1 MPMNLEY
8 VLSTYGIWLVTM
20 ILYVGVMRRKLKVY
34 NHALENLENQKKP

>member
-20 ILYVGVMRRKLKVY
+20 MLYVGIMRRKLKVY
-34 NHALENLENQKKP
+34 HHALENLEKKRKS

>member
-20 ILYVGVMRRKLKVY
+20 LLYVGIMRRKLTIY
-34 NHALENLENQKKP
+34 NHALENLEKKGKS